1 MTGTLTIKQLTLD
14 VWLLEQLR
22 HAPSPGLT
30 LEELQ
35 KRWVAN
41 PLHEGVLGRT
51 TMTRHRQMI
60 EGFFGIIINS
70 PDKKH
75 YRIANP
81 EQLHLNTLANEL
93 LASVQEYL
101 FLDEYRD
108 LGAAIQ
114 PAQIWEGLSYLHPI
128 GDALRHHNKL
138 HVRYQKFT
146 DEEPYDA
153 ILHPYCLKA
162 DKGRWYLLAHKEDS
176 EHQAQ
181 TFALDRTISLNAIQ
195 ETFTP
200 NPEIDPETWFKDCF
214 GIWRDFEHFPV
225 QDIAVAC
232 TEQVAHY
239 LRTLPLHHS
248 QQEIGKEQLEGHQKE
263 KISDNESCTV
273 YFLFHISPSP
283 DFISELLKWG
293 NDLIILK

>member
-1 MTGTLTIKQLTLD
+1 MIGNLSLKQLTLD

-22 HAPSPGLT
+22 HEPDPGLT

-35 KRWVAN
+35 KRWTAN
-41 PLHEGVLGRT
+41 PLHEGTLGRS

-60 EGFFGIIINS
+60 KGFFGIIINT

-114 PAQIWEGLSYLHPI
+114 PPQIWEGLAYLRPI
-128 GDALRHHNKL
+128 GNALRHHKKL
-138 HVRYQKFT
+138 RIRYQKFT
-146 DEEPYDA
+146 DMEPYDA
-153 ILHPYCLKA
+153 VLHPYCLKA
-162 DKGRWYLLAHKEDS
+162 DKGRWYMLAYKEGS

-181 TFALDRTISLNAIQ
+181 TFALDRTLSLSVMQ
-195 ETFTP
+195 EDFTP
-200 NPEIDPETWFKDCF
+200 NNQIDPEHYFDDCY
-214 GIWRDFEHFPV
+214 GIWHDFEHFPV
-225 QDIAVAC
+225 RVFQIAC
-232 TEQVAHY
+232 TEHVAHY

-248 QQEIGKEQLEGHQKE
+248 QVEIGKEQLTDHQEE
-263 KISDNESCTV
+263 KISDNKLCTV
-273 YFLFHISPSP
+273 YFQFHISPSP

-293 NDLIILK
+293 NEIVIL

>member
-1 MTGTLTIKQLTLD
+1 MTGTLSLKQLTLD

-22 HAPSPGLT
+22 TAPHPGLT

-35 KRWVAN
+35 QRWSEK
-41 PLHEGVLGRT
+41 PYHEGVLGRS

-60 EGFFGIIINS
+60 EAFFGIVINS

-75 YRIANP
+75 YRISNP
-81 EQLHLNTLANEL
+81 ELLALDSLANEL

-108 LGAAIQ
+108 LGSAIQ
-114 PAQIWEGLSYLHPI
+114 PAQIWAGLYYLHPI

-138 HVRYQKFT
+138 KIRYQKFT

-162 DKGRWYLLAHKEDS
+162 DKGRWYVLAHKEGSD
-176 EHQAQ
+176 HLAQ
-181 TFALDRTISLNAIQ
+181 TFALDRTLCLSVMPA
-195 ETFTP
+195 TFEP
-200 NPEIDPETWFKDCF
+200 DPEIDPDTWFRDCF
-214 GIWRDFEHFPV
+214 GIWRDFHHFPV
-225 QDIAVAC
+225 CDFLVAC
-232 TEQVAHY
+232 TEHVAHY

-248 QQEIGKEQLEGHQKE
+248 QIEIGKEQVTSHHKE
-263 KISDNESCTV
+263 QISDNKLCTV
-273 YFLFHISPSP
+273 YFQFHISPSP
-283 DFISELLKWG
+283 DFVSELLKWG
-293 NDLIILK
+293 NEIVIL